1 MHRVLF
7 VRRERTKP
15 RGWGRSL
22 ALGLCLKLDPGL
34 RLGQSLGLCIG
45 LCSSNLQAQSVDLF
59 RLDNLLAPG
68 LTVTSEFRPA
78 PNGIDRQFENS
89 LDLSIP
95 LKGTVGVRTDL
106 GELFTLDHW
115 KDLVRVVKPD
125 IRQRFLD
132 VGAGYGI
139 RPETAVFTREYS
151 EGLKVV
157 EGYVGASG
165 FRYLDK
171 RYFLL
176 WGARAMYAE
185 SVYSLDKPGVR
196 VSASAGTA
204 RFTKVGFIYYYGAA
218 ATYNDGRF
226 LALPWAGG
234 QARLPWGSRVRVI
247 LPREVVLRHR
257 FGRDKVWQKAD
268 WELGL
273 RADASYRAT
282 GATSLAF
289 CQVECAFG
297 YKGLVSLEIWELKTG
312 AILAWRIPD
321 SQSWLQL
328 YGGYT
333 PVRWLTVQPDDIE
346 GADRVRITPSTEP
359 ALRRPFIELSFNT
372 SLGKDILNLDM
383 GNVLFSQGSAVW

>member
-1 MHRVLF
+1 M
-7 VRRERTKP
+7 
-15 RGWGRSL
+15 
-22 ALGLCLKLDPGL
+22 
-34 RLGQSLGLCIG
+34 
-45 LCSSNLQAQSVDLF
+45 DLF

-68 LTVTSEFRPA
+68 LTLTSEFRPA
-78 PNGIDRQFENS
+78 PNGVDRQFENR
-89 LDLSIP
+89 LDLSLP

-115 KDLVRVVKPD
+115 KDLTRIVKPD

-139 RPETAVFTREYS
+139 RPETEIFSREYS
-151 EGLKVV
+151 EGIKTI
-157 EGYVGASG
+157 EGYVGVSG
-165 FRYLDK
+165 LRYLDK

-185 SVYSLDKPGVR
+185 SVYTLDKPGVR

-204 RFTKVGFIYYYGAA
+204 RFTKTGFIYYYGAA

-226 LALPWAGG
+226 LAIPWAGG

-257 FGRDKVWQKAD
+257 FGRDKLWQKAD
-268 WELGL
+268 WEVGL
-273 RADASYRAT
+273 RADARYRAA

-289 CQVECAFG
+289 CQWDCPLG
-297 YKGLVSLEIWELKTG
+297 YRGPVSLEVWELKTG
-312 AILAWRIPD
+312 ASLAWRIPD

-328 YGGYT
+328 YAGYT
-333 PVRWLTVQPDDIE
+333 PVRWLTVEPDDRDDV
-346 GADRVRITPSTEP
+346 ARVRITPSNDP
-359 ALRRPFIELSFNT
+359 AIRRPFVELSFTT
-372 SLGKDILNLDM
+372 SLGKDVLNLDM
-383 GNVLFSQGSAVW
+383 GNLLFSQGSSAW